1 MGLNL
6 FGQDP
11 MPREDGRPPRDED
24 YPGLAPEHSMG
35 TSVLSYLL
43 AGPILFG
50 GIAWLVGRWV
60 GLEWLSAV
68 GILAGMGMSIYIIWV
83 RYGTQ

>member
-11 MPREDGRPPRDED
+11 MPREDGRPARDED

-50 GIAWLVGRWV
+50 GIAWLIGRWT